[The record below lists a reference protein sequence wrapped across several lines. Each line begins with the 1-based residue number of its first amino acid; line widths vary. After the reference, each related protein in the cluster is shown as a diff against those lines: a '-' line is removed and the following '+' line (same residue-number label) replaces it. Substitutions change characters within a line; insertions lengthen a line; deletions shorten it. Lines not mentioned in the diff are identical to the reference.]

1 MPTPEVDNATKTDS
15 ECDGCGACCAPGIL
29 GQRTEAYLEIL
40 PNDLKDDFKS
50 KQKLVVKDQMLERGG
65 RLFLPV
71 IRGENAFTQ
80 CEHLSGQV
88 LESAACG
95 CYDTRPTA
103 CRIFEPGGAMCQQAR
118 QAWLVHKDK
127 VMWEKKLHPEYSN
140 DEAVYAVVA
149 RDNCL
154 STFSRDN
161 HILES
166 LGTGPDYIH
175 LRKLRDEELHLK
187 SAKVECSTLDLP
199 KDCLVQKG
207 RKRKAR
213 TSTDFRA
220 QHVAHKGKGID
231 PTKKGPRPKGAKSR
245 TR

>member
-1 MPTPEVDNATKTDS
+1 MPTPEVDKATKTDS
-15 ECDGCGACCAPGIL
+15 ECNGCGACCAPGIL
-29 GQRTEAYLEIL
+29 GQRTGAYLEITA
-40 PNDLKDDFKS
+40 NDLKDDFKS
-50 KQKLVVKDQMLERGG
+50 TQKLVVKDQMFGEGG

-88 LESAACG
+88 LECAACG

-103 CRIFEPGGAMCQQAR
+103 CRIFEPGGAQCQQAR

-154 STFSRDN
+154 SVYSKDN

-175 LRKLRDEELHLK
+175 LRKLRDEDLHQK
-187 SAKVECSTLDLP
+187 ETKAECATLDLP
-199 KDCLVQKG
+199 TDFVAQAE
-207 RKRKAR
+207 RKRMACPAGKDRRAR
-213 TSTDFRA
+213 ECL
-220 QHVAHKGKGID
+220 GIELK
-231 PTKKGPRPKGAKSR
+231 TKKSPRPKR
-245 TR
+245 TKTKTR